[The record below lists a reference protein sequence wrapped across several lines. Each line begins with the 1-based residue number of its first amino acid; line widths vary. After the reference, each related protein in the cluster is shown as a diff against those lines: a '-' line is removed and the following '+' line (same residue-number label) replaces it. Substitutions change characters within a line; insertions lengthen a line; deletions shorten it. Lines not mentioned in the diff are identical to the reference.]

1 MIEYIRRQVVL
12 GCITE
17 VVQPESVRQKAA
29 YFMVPAVFLIIPQL
43 EVILPGIARSTFF
56 QILVL
61 ILSHDF
67 PLDEIHPESY
77 DRHTASS
84 SRGFGLE
91 CCHGNKVKLGK

>member
-67 PLDEIHPESY
+67 LLMKYTLRAMTDILLLPV
-77 DRHTASS
+77 AA
-84 SRGFGLE
+84 
-91 CCHGNKVKLGK
+91 LG

>member
-12 GCITE
+12 GCIRE

-43 EVILPGIARSTFF
+43 EVVLPGIARSTFF
-56 QILVL
+56 FQILVL
-61 ILSHDF
+61 IFSHDF

-77 DRHTASS
+77 KTDILLLPVAA
-84 SRGFGLE
+84 
-91 CCHGNKVKLGK
+91 LG